1 MAKKCRHRSRSYPT
15 RKNKKEGIDCAYI
28 NSRLYDPDDE
38 PLTEGESNTF
48 LTDDAEEE
56 AWAKLVGRKNV
67 KKMSRI
73 IKGGN
78 H

>member
-1 MAKKCRHRSRSYPT
+1 MAKKCRHRGRSYP
-15 RKNKKEGIDCAYI
+15 RKKNKIHKVVEGQSFYDH
-28 NSRLYDPDDE
+28 DPDDN

-48 LTDDAEEE
+48 LTDDAETE
-56 AWAKLVGRKNV
+56 AWAKLVGRANV
-67 KKMSRI
+67 KKMANI